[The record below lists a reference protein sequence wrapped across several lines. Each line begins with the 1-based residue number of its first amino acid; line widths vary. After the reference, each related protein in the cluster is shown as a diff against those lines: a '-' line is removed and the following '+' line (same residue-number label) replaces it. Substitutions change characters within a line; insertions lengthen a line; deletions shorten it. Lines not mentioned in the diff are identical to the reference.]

1 MFEYI
6 TKDGKK
12 VTINPKMI
20 TVILEPE
27 NRNGCSIY
35 TTDSPEPIIVENDY
49 EKVRDDFYG
58 FMYSIN
64 TIISVR

>member
-6 TKDGKK
+6 TKNNKK

-20 TVILEPE
+20 TVIMEDSD
-27 NRNGCSIY
+27 NMCKIY
-35 TTDSPEPIIVENDY
+35 TTDGEDPLLIDESY
-49 EKVRDDFYG
+49 EKVRDDFNS

-64 TIISVR
+64 TIISVG